1 MTFTLSR
8 RTLLILGFVTAIAVG
23 FGIGAIV
30 FAGRGGDSTT
40 VTVAESESGGSSS
53 KEEGGVEVNGDA
65 AESGESNCDEK
76 GINGEERKE
85 GSCSEDG
92 QKWVVV
98 NKGSTLELKGLD
110 AKLLGVQTNKSLGS
124 EYGSETASG
133 VYVTAELAITN
144 KTHGPAE
151 FEESQ
156 CTLLIDNNVY
166 TQDFEVQNGTE
177 QRSFLWSVEGGI
189 PAQGTV
195 TGTVTFDVPAKV
207 AKRVGKTGNIDIS
220 NFGEEVGNA
229 SELGVIRTYG

>member
-8 RTLLILGFVTAIAVG
+8 RTLLILGFIVAIAVG
-23 FGIGAIV
+23 VGIGAIV
-30 FAGRGGDSTT
+30 FAGGGGDSTT
-40 VTVAESESGGSSS
+40 VTAADSESGRAGSENQGEVEIDGGLADS
-53 KEEGGVEVNGDA
+53 EEGD
-65 AESGESNCDEK
+65 CDEK

-92 QKWVVV
+92 QKLVVV
-98 NKGSTLELKGLD
+98 NKGSTLELKSLD
-110 AKLLGVQTNKSLGS
+110 AKLLGIQANESLGS
-124 EYGSETASG
+124 EYESETASG
-133 VYVTAELAITN
+133 TYLTAELAITN

-195 TGTVTFDVPAKV
+195 TGTVTFDVPPKV
-207 AKRVGKTGNIDIS
+207 AKRVGKAGNIDIS

-229 SELGVIRTYG
+229 NELGIIRTYG